1 MIIVAFLFSF
11 HFAPG
16 LIDNI
21 SPAPQLILI
30 TEVDFSCSIP

>member
-21 SPAPQLILI
+21 SPAPQHFLGAVI
-30 TEVDFSCSIP
+30 